1 MSEKLLENLKLHGNL
16 GENLSASIF
25 EQIVENFPDIIHSV
39 NQQGVI
45 VSTNKAAE
53 DLLGY
58 SKAELLG
65 KSVFD
70 IYPEEISKSVK
81 AGFQQLKSEGFQA
94 NIESKLLTKNGEVID
109 VEIRSISLYDYN
121 GQFSRTFSIIRD
133 MRELNALK
141 GQLIQ
146 SSKLAAVGE
155 LAAGIMHN
163 IRNPLTVISN
173 YNNKFLKDAI
183 DKSDFQLL
191 RKCQTSIEK
200 AASRIQRLS
209 DHLHSYSRNEVEPP
223 SLVDLSLFIDDCIMM
238 VESKIKGADIT
249 LDNRIKGRDLKVLLS
264 PNLMEQV
271 IVNLISNACD
281 AMETSATRNLSLDA
295 EFDAENLTIGIS
307 DTGQGISKENL
318 EHIFESFYTTKP
330 KGKGTG
336 LGLSIAQSIVEDQ
349 GGTIAVESEVGKGT
363 TFRIT
368 LPKDK
373 S

>member
-1 MSEKLLENLKLHGNL
+1 
-16 GENLSASIF
+16 
-25 EQIVENFPDIIHSV
+25 
-39 NQQGVI
+39 
-45 VSTNKAAE
+45 
-53 DLLGY
+53 
-58 SKAELLG
+58 
-65 KSVFD
+65 
-70 IYPEEISKSVK
+70 
-81 AGFQQLKSEGFQA
+81 
-94 NIESKLLTKNGEVID
+94 
-109 VEIRSISLYDYN
+109 
-121 GQFSRTFSIIRD
+121 
-133 MRELNALK
+133 
-141 GQLIQ
+141 
-146 SSKLAAVGE
+146 
-155 LAAGIMHN
+155 
-163 IRNPLTVISN
+163 
-173 YNNKFLKDAI
+173 
-183 DKSDFQLL
+183 
-191 RKCQTSIEK
+191 
-200 AASRIQRLS
+200 
-209 DHLHSYSRNEVEPP
+209 
-223 SLVDLSLFIDDCIMM
+223 MM